1 MMSNNTHTKLTIS
14 RPITLSIPSSLFITL
29 LIPILLVSSVIE
41 RHLNVCAFGPAYH
54 NIASTSTSTTSSS
67 GTAAAS
73 AIITTT
79 TRIPSRISMMITTK
93 DTNDGIDS
101 SSNDDDDDGNLQL
114 NLNFRSATLEDIPR
128 CFEIESAS
136 YPSDEAA
143 TVSSLTSRQKHAGM
157 YFILCYTTTTTTTT
171 NTNDAKTKKQQQKHD
186 HEHDHDHEHEQET
199 IIGFVCGTRCTEFNE
214 QSMSK
219 QHNPSGKLLAI
230 HSVVVEEQ
238 YRRKGI
244 ASKMMTQY
252 VRDVVMTQREEEGMQ
267 RREEENDSEQQQQ
280 QSSLLLSQPVVES
293 IVLIAKEH
301 LLGFYVRCGFC
312 VNRPSPIIHGK
323 DLWYDIEMELL
334 PTTTATAT
342 ATVVAEVGSK
352 EAAEDNDKDKK
363 DGQDEE
369 KDNPEEEKSNKGDND
384 QHEHHEPDS
393 DVMNAT
399 RVLCGFICE
408 VIVLVSLAC
417 GVIFNS
423 LLLVVCDLL
432 TINTAIDGVIV
443 VGGEVKIEGYLGL
456 YRADILAIL
465 EDLKDNSTTTM
476 TTNSTDVVDNNMDDT
491 QPRDAFFGCVYI
503 DSIPGLEEDG
513 VIDVAFNCA
522 RFCAVI
528 GFAFGAL
535 LLFFVL
541 FQQYSP
547 YCGVPQSSQILMW
560 SCGLVIQIFL
570 ALVYVIPYT
579 WICDDNYCEYGIG
592 LVWLVCAEFSWFIAT
607 IFTRCMRP
615 GVRERRNRKAAAAAG
630 EH

>member
-1 MMSNNTHTKLTIS
+1 MATDQKKEEEVKL
-14 RPITLSIPSSLFITL
+14 
-29 LIPILLVSSVIE
+29 
-41 RHLNVCAFGPAYH
+41 
-54 NIASTSTSTTSSS
+54 
-67 GTAAAS
+67 
-73 AIITTT
+73 
-79 TRIPSRISMMITTK
+79 K
-93 DTNDGIDS
+93 DEVT
-101 SSNDDDDDGNLQL
+101 NDDDDDDAGH
-114 NLNFRSATLEDIPR
+114 
-128 CFEIESAS
+128 
-136 YPSDEAA
+136 PSDIEDVKEKNNDDESGVVDDDDDDAGHPSIIEDVKEKNNDDKSGVVDDDVPIVAAEAE
-143 TVSSLTSRQKHAGM
+143 VYTSER
-157 YFILCYTTTTTTTT
+157 IRE
-171 NTNDAKTKKQQQKHD
+171 DAAD
-186 HEHDHDHEHEQET
+186 
-199 IIGFVCGTRCTEFNE
+199 FN
-214 QSMSK
+214 K
-219 QHNPSGKLLAI
+219 GD
-230 HSVVVEEQ
+230 SV
-238 YRRKGI
+238 
-244 ASKMMTQY
+244 A
-252 VRDVVMTQREEEGMQ
+252 
-267 RREEENDSEQQQQ
+267 
-280 QSSLLLSQPVVES
+280 
-293 IVLIAKEH
+293 
-301 LLGFYVRCGFC
+301 
-312 VNRPSPIIHGK
+312 
-323 DLWYDIEMELL
+323 
-334 PTTTATAT
+334 TTTATAT

-352 EAAEDNDKDKK
+352 EAAEDNDKEKK

-607 IFTRCMRP
+607 VFTRCMRP

>member
-1 MMSNNTHTKLTIS
+1 LTIS
-14 RPITLSIPSSLFITL
+14 RPIALSVPSSLFITL
-29 LIPILLVSSVIE
+29 LILILLVSSVIE

-101 SSNDDDDDGNLQL
+101 SSNDDDDDDGNLQL

-157 YFILCYTTTTTTTT
+157 YFILCYTTTTTT
-171 NTNDAKTKKQQQKHD
+171 NTNDAKTKKQQQKQKHD
-186 HEHDHDHEHEQET
+186 HEHDHEHEQET

-252 VRDVVMTQREEEGMQ
+252 IRDVVMTQREEEGMQ
-267 RREEENDSEQQQQ
+267 RREEENDTEQQQQ

-342 ATVVAEVGSK
+342 ATATAIIENKTEITNIPRILPRSDESWFCKTEQFSRPFPEVKPYLEEHKQWVQHLRETQDKCIVSGYRVDDKGKPGGGGLMFVAAKSYQ
-352 EAAEDNDKDKK
+352 EALE
-363 DGQDEE
+363 
-369 KDNPEEEKSNKGDND
+369 
-384 QHEHHEPDS
+384 
-393 DVMNAT
+393 
-399 RVLCGFICE
+399 
-408 VIVLVSLAC
+408 LVSKYDPL
-417 GVIFNS
+417 
-423 LLLVVCDLL
+423 
-432 TINTAIDGVIV
+432 IV
-443 VGGEVKIEGYLGL
+443 NNCVDWELNGWVGQVG
-456 YRADILAIL
+456 DI
-465 EDLKDNSTTTM
+465 
-476 TTNSTDVVDNNMDDT
+476 
-491 QPRDAFFGCVYI
+491 
-503 DSIPGLEEDG
+503 SI
-513 VIDVAFNCA
+513 
-522 RFCAVI
+522 R
-528 GFAFGAL
+528 
-535 LLFFVL
+535 
-541 FQQYSP
+541 
-547 YCGVPQSSQILMW
+547 
-560 SCGLVIQIFL
+560 
-570 ALVYVIPYT
+570 
-579 WICDDNYCEYGIG
+579 
-592 LVWLVCAEFSWFIAT
+592 
-607 IFTRCMRP
+607 
-615 GVRERRNRKAAAAAG
+615 
-630 EH
+630 

>member
-1 MMSNNTHTKLTIS
+1 MATDQKKEEEIKL
-14 RPITLSIPSSLFITL
+14 
-29 LIPILLVSSVIE
+29 
-41 RHLNVCAFGPAYH
+41 
-54 NIASTSTSTTSSS
+54 
-67 GTAAAS
+67 
-73 AIITTT
+73 
-79 TRIPSRISMMITTK
+79 K
-93 DTNDGIDS
+93 DEVT
-101 SSNDDDDDGNLQL
+101 NDDDDDDAGHP
-114 NLNFRSATLEDIPR
+114 SITEDVKEKNNDDKSGVVDDDVPIV
-128 CFEIESAS
+128 AA
-136 YPSDEAA
+136 EAE
-143 TVSSLTSRQKHAGM
+143 VYTSER
-157 YFILCYTTTTTTTT
+157 IRE
-171 NTNDAKTKKQQQKHD
+171 DAAD
-186 HEHDHDHEHEQET
+186 
-199 IIGFVCGTRCTEFNE
+199 FN
-214 QSMSK
+214 K
-219 QHNPSGKLLAI
+219 GD
-230 HSVVVEEQ
+230 SV
-238 YRRKGI
+238 
-244 ASKMMTQY
+244 A
-252 VRDVVMTQREEEGMQ
+252 
-267 RREEENDSEQQQQ
+267 
-280 QSSLLLSQPVVES
+280 
-293 IVLIAKEH
+293 
-301 LLGFYVRCGFC
+301 
-312 VNRPSPIIHGK
+312 
-323 DLWYDIEMELL
+323 
-334 PTTTATAT
+334 TTTATAT

-476 TTNSTDVVDNNMDDT
+476 TTNSTDVVDNNMGDT